1 MIHSARGARRV
12 PIDHLSARAALP
24 QAPLAMPKQIIEVQT
39 GWLLALFTRLVRR
52 AQ

>member
-1 MIHSARGARRV
+1 MTHSAQGARRV
-12 PIDHLSARAALP
+12 PVDYLIARSALP

-39 GWLLALFTRLVRR
+39 HWLLALFTRLVRR